1 MGISRTVYLGV
12 YVLAPHVAQPQRTTS
27 YRCSRQCG
35 QTWPSATHRFCSAC
49 GAGVEPVH
57 HDGTK
62 VQALLPRAIAG
73 GKYNDDFFV
82 PESGQGEAKTVW
94 LPNLGG
100 FGEFVKDTP
109 VDLLQELDFAAL
121 TAQKDS
127 FLQAYAELFAAV
139 EREFG
144 VKLEVQ
150 VGPLAYWH

>member
-12 YVLAPHVAQPQRTTS
+12 YALAPHVAQPQRATT

-49 GAGVEPVH
+49 GAEVEPVH
-57 HDGTK
+57 HDSTK
-62 VQALLPRAIAG
+62 VRALLPRSVAG
-73 GKYNDDFFV
+73 GKYDEDFFV
-82 PESGQGEAKTVW
+82 PESGQGGTKTVW

-109 VDLLQELDFAAL
+109 VDLLQGLDFAAL
-121 TAQKDS
+121 AAQKDS
-127 FLQAYAELFAAV
+127 FLQTYSELFAAV